1 MLALQAVT
9 PADLAAAVA
18 GVSLAEARKIVAA
31 VHRGEPVA
39 AGSAVRRSAAQA
51 VAAAGEVPALVT
63 VAETASAIDPF
74 VKYLLAAPDGA
85 QFEAVRIPLEHPGRV
100 TVCVSSQVGCALACA
115 FCATGRLGLTRN
127 LAAWEIVEQV
137 RIVRDRLRSGPE
149 SIDSVRVPARGTLA
163 AGRFRSSLRSGPESI
178 DSARVH
184 GVVFQGM
191 GEPMANLDAV
201 LQAIRV
207 FSEPCA
213 LGIDARAIT
222 VCTAGL
228 PAGIRR
234 LAAEAPRVRLAIS
247 ISSAIA
253 GHRRAVMPIAERH
266 DLDTVLAAAADHAR
280 ATGLAPMWAVTLLDG
295 VNDATA
301 DARALA
307 DRALGFAAATGIRP
321 RISLLDYNPIGDGDP
336 FTRSPRMPAFRD
348 VLSAAGLASHRR
360 YSGGSDV
367 AAACGQ
373 LARTGAP

>member
-9 PADLAAAVA
+9 PDDLIRAVPEVA
-18 GVSLAEARKIVAA
+18 LAEARKIVAA
-31 VHRGEPVA
+31 VHRGQPVA
-39 AGSAVRRSAAQA
+39 AGSAVRRIAAHA
-51 VAAAGEVPALVT
+51 AAAAGHVPGLAV

-85 QFEAVRIPLEHPGRV
+85 RFEAVRIPLEHPGRF

-137 RIVRDRLRSGPE
+137 RVVRAQL
-149 SIDSVRVPARGTLA
+149 TT
-163 AGRFRSSLRSGPESI
+163 GRI
-178 DSARVH
+178 H

-191 GEPMANLDAV
+191 GEPLANLDAV
-201 LQAIRV
+201 IQAIRV
-207 FSEPCA
+207 FREPCA

-228 PAGIRR
+228 PSGIRR
-234 LAAEAPRVRLAIS
+234 LAAEAPQVRLGIS
-247 ISSAIA
+247 IASAIA
-253 GHRRAVMPIAERH
+253 AHRRAVMPIAERH
-266 DLDTVLAAAADHAR
+266 DLDAVIAAAADHAR
-280 ATGLAPMWAVTLLDG
+280 ATGLSPMWAVTLLDG
-295 VNDATA
+295 VNDGAA

-307 DRALGFAAATGIRP
+307 DRALAFVAATGIRP
-321 RISLLDYNPIGDGDP
+321 RISLLDYNPIGPGDR
-336 FTRSPRMPAFRD
+336 FVRSPRMAAFRA
-348 VLSAAGLASHRR
+348 VLSEAGLASHRR

-373 LARTGAP
+373 LAGMGAL

>member
-9 PADLAAAVA
+9 PDDLVAAVA
-18 GVSLAEARKIVAA
+18 GVSLAEARKLVAA
-31 VHRGEPVA
+31 VHRGEAVA
-39 AGSAVRRSAAQA
+39 ASSAVRR
-51 VAAAGEVPALVT
+51 VAAEAVRAAGQLPALDV

-85 QFEAVRIPLEHPGRV
+85 RFEAVRIPLEHPDRF

-115 FCATGRLGLTRN
+115 FCATGRLGLVRN

-137 RIVRDRLRSGPE
+137 RIVRARLP
-149 SIDSVRVPARGTLA
+149 RG
-163 AGRFRSSLRSGPESI
+163 RI
-178 DSARVH
+178 H

-191 GEPMANLDAV
+191 GEPLANLDAV
-201 LQAIRV
+201 IQAIRV

-228 PAGIRR
+228 PGGIRR
-234 LAAEAPRVRLAIS
+234 LAREAPRVRLALS

-253 GHRRAVMPIAERH
+253 AHRRAVMPIAERH
-266 DLDTVLAAAADHAR
+266 DLDDVIAAAADHAR
-280 ATGLAPMWAVTLLDG
+280 ATGLAPMWAVTLLAG
-295 VNDATA
+295 VNDGDD

-307 DRALGFAAATGIRP
+307 DRALAFQSVTSVRP
-321 RISLLDYNPIGDGDP
+321 RISVLDYNPIGDGDP
-336 FTRSPRMPAFRD
+336 FARSSRLPAFRG
-348 VLSAAGLASHRR
+348 VLSAAGLPSHRR

-373 LARTGAP
+373 LANTRPAL

>member
-9 PADLAAAVA
+9 PEDLVA
-18 GVSLAEARKIVAA
+18 SVPAIALAEARKILAA

-39 AGSAVRRSAAQA
+39 ASSAIRR
-51 VAAAGEVPALVT
+51 VAADAARAAGHIPTVDV

-74 VKYLLAAPDGA
+74 VKYLLDSAGA
-85 QFEAVRIPLEHPGRV
+85 RFEAVRIPLEHPGRF

-115 FCATGRLGLTRN
+115 FCATGRLGLERN

-137 RIVRDRLRSGPE
+137 RVVRARLPHG
-149 SIDSVRVPARGTLA
+149 
-163 AGRFRSSLRSGPESI
+163 
-178 DSARVH
+178 RVH

-191 GEPMANLDAV
+191 GEPLANLDAV

-213 LGIDARAIT
+213 QGIDARAIT

-228 PAGIRR
+228 PGGIRR
-234 LAAEAPRVRLAIS
+234 LAVEAPRVRLAIS

-253 GHRRAVMPIAERH
+253 AHRKAVMPIADRH
-266 DLDTVLAAAADHAR
+266 DFEDVIAAAELHAR
-280 ATGLAPMWAVTLLDG
+280 TTGLAPMWAVTLLDG
-295 VNDATA
+295 VNDAPG
-301 DARALA
+301 DAAALA
-307 DRALGFAAATGIRP
+307 ERAHAFHVATGVRP
-321 RISLLDYNPIGDGDP
+321 RISLLDYNTIGAGDP
-336 FTRSPRMPAFRD
+336 FRRSPRMPGFRD

-373 LARTGAP
+373 LASTAL

>member
-9 PADLAAAVA
+9 PDDLARAVPEA
-18 GVSLAEARKIVAA
+18 TLAEARKLVAA

-39 AGSAVRRSAAQA
+39 ASSAVRRIAARA
-51 VAAAGEVPALVT
+51 AAAAGHVPELAL

-85 QFEAVRIPLEHPGRV
+85 RFEAVRIPLEHAGRF

-115 FCATGRLGLTRN
+115 FCATGRLGLSRN

-137 RIVRDRLRSGPE
+137 RAVRARLASGR
-149 SIDSVRVPARGTLA
+149 I
-163 AGRFRSSLRSGPESI
+163 
-178 DSARVH
+178 H

-191 GEPMANLDAV
+191 GEPLANLDAV
-201 LQAIRV
+201 IQAIRV
-207 FSEPCA
+207 FCDPCA

-228 PAGIRR
+228 PGGIRR
-234 LAAEAPRVRLAIS
+234 LAAEVPHVRLAIS
-247 ISSAIA
+247 IASAIPA
-253 GHRRAVMPIAERH
+253 HRRAVMPIAERH
-266 DLDTVLAAAADHAR
+266 ELDAVIAAAADHAR

-295 VNDATA
+295 VNDGDA

-307 DRALGFAAATGIRP
+307 DRALAFRAATGIRP
-321 RISLLDYNPIGDGDP
+321 RISVLDYNPIGAGDP
-336 FTRSPRMPAFRD
+336 FVRSPRMAAFRA

-373 LARTGAP
+373 LAAGGAL